1 MKMKTNKDLLGS
13 ILKTTQMGQL
23 GIRSVEKRAESEEMK
38 QALSSQLREYDKIE
52 QEAQDIAKIRGWVL
66 PETSNGVRVMQQM
79 TIKMQLNGKRT
90 DSKIAGMMIQG
101 NTRGVIKGLKNLHQ
115 FTNKDNRV
123 DALAQKL
130 LDRENENIEQMKP
143 FL

>member
-1 MKMKTNKDLLGS
+1 MKMKTNKDILGS

-38 QALSSQLREYDKIE
+38 QALQSQLREYDKIE
-52 QEAQDIAKIRGWVL
+52 QEAQNIAKVRGWVL
-66 PETSNGVRVMQQM
+66 PETNNGVRAMQQM
-79 TIKMQLNGKRT
+79 AIRSQLMGSGA
-90 DSKIAGMMIQG
+90 DSKIAKMMIQG

-115 FTNKDNRV
+115 FTNKDDRV

-143 FL
+143 YL

>member
-23 GIRSVEKRAESEEMK
+23 GIRSVERRAESEEMK
-38 QALSSQLREYDKIE
+38 QALASQLREYGHIE
-52 QEAQDIAKIRGWVL
+52 QEAQKIAEIRGWVL
-66 PETSNGVRVMQQM
+66 PETSNGVRAMQQM
-79 TIKMQLNGKRT
+79 AIKSQLIGSRT

-115 FTNKDNRV
+115 FTNKDSRV
-123 DALAQKL
+123 DALAHKL

>member
-66 PETSNGVRVMQQM
+66 PETSNGVRAMQQM